1 MLLHA
6 SYIWIPKTLS
16 SGEFAKYA
24 PLDME
29 NSFGDEDDVW
39 DGDMEFSS
47 HGFN

>member
-16 SGEFAKYA
+16 SGEFVKYA
-24 PLDME
+24 PLDLE
-29 NSFGDEDDVW
+29 HTFDDKDVW

-47 HGFN
+47 HGFD